1 MTNASLCG
9 EGLSHVAQSQATL
22 VQHRLQPFHRLE
34 RAFLAQGKSPVMD
47 GEEKLSSRP
56 VGHPQSL
63 FRGAMRADP
72 WLVGANRH
80 DSQLKGTAWPKPAK
94 TIAPGRVSAEDDF
107 FSFAVQNITVVTAI
121 SISFPTGTPML
132 DFKSF
137 QPHFAVGGAQPG
149 LIIPAQLGH
158 IAEPGPPDNVAR
170 GPRRDHLGRA
180 GQAF

>member
-9 EGLSHVAQSQATL
+9 EGLSHVAQSQPPL
-22 VQHRLQPFHRLE
+22 VHHRLQPFHRLE

-94 TIAPGRVSAEDDF
+94 TIAPGSVSAEDDF

-121 SISFPTGTPML
+121 SISFPTVFPML
-132 DFKSF
+132 DFISSE
-137 QPHFAVGGAQPG
+137 PPFAAGSSQPG
-149 LIIPAQLGH
+149 LITPAGDAS
-158 IAEPGPPDNVAR
+158 IAEPGPPDNFAP
-170 GPRRDHLGRA
+170 GPRRDTL
-180 GQAF
+180 